1 MLPPVESSVL
11 ASNPS
16 FDVLYRDLCTNKL
29 NVDGTTR
36 TDAKQQKERE
46 AFNEVMKLIPDG
58 DKVLADSSAKDLR
71 RARILTAKKNLIQ
84 TYLPATASK
93 QNEYPDE
100 VCPQS
105 HRHGIFASSL
115 PSS

>member
-36 TDAKQQKERE
+36 TDAKQYKERE
-46 AFNEVMKLIPDG
+46 SFNE
-58 DKVLADSSAKDLR
+58 DLR
-71 RARILTAKKNLIQ
+71 RARILVAKKNLIQ

-100 VCPQS
+100 VRPQS
-105 HRHGIFASSL
+105 HRHSIFASSL
-115 PSS
+115 PSCPHSCEN